1 MIQGCHINN
10 KIYHTIDFRKM
21 MMSITKSAPRTV
33 LLISIMLAGLSNPGA
48 VRAQQ
53 NFMWWNEKHNWDGIT
68 HWSRYII
75 SSPGYLGPNA
85 LPVPDIHNATL
96 EKRMFLEPGT
106 GFFIQPG
113 EFVVDGT
120 YRFFYPLAGGKA
132 AVGITQTL
140 LEYYI
145 TDTLLRDERRT
156 RNRHVEGLAV
166 GDLNFATYLMIV
178 SNRRFPDVLLRINLR
193 TASGNHFED
202 ARYSDSP
209 GYFFDLAAGKTV
221 IKYSGKSCC
230 ELRFYGIIG
239 FYAWQMT
246 DAKSRQN
253 DAFLYGVGSE
263 IKSKRHAFSAEA
275 GGYSGYIG
283 MRDDPVVVRLKYAF
297 HWPDIILQVHYQKG
311 LHDVLHHGLH
321 FTFTRFIESRDKP
334 WRQNDNQ

>member
-1 MIQGCHINN
+1 MA
-10 KIYHTIDFRKM
+10 
-21 MMSITKSAPRTV
+21 ITKSVPRML
-33 LLISIMLAGLSNPGA
+33 LLISIILVELLNPGT

-85 LPVPDIHNATL
+85 LPVPVIHNAIL
-96 EKRMFLEPGT
+96 EERMFLEPGA

-113 EFVVDGT
+113 ELVIDGT

-132 AVGITQTL
+132 AIGITQTL
-140 LEYYI
+140 LEYYL
-145 TDTLLRDERRT
+145 TDTLLRDERRV
-156 RNRHVEGLAV
+156 RNKHVEGLAV
-166 GDLNFATYLMIV
+166 GDLNFTTYLLVV
-178 SNRRFPDVLLRINLR
+178 SKRRFPDVLLRINLR

-221 IKYSGKSCC
+221 IKNSEISCC

-239 FYAWQMT
+239 FYVWQMT
-246 DAKSRQN
+246 NAKSRQN
-253 DAFLYGVGSE
+253 DALLYGVGSE
-263 IKSKRHAFSAEA
+263 IKRKQHSFSAEV
-275 GGYSGYIG
+275 GGFSGYIG
-283 MRDDPVVVRLKYAF
+283 MRDDPVVVRFKYAF
-297 HWPDIILQVHYQKG
+297 NWPNAILQVHYQKG

-321 FTFTRFIESRDKP
+321 FTFTRFIESRERP
-334 WRQNDNQ
+334 CQHNDSQ